1 MVTTADGDAYAA
13 WRVSLTVLTGGLREL
28 EAWQDQR
35 YKFAH
40 RVGELLAAEHSGQE
54 PVTGPVLYGVYLAGT
69 GLAYVG
75 QTEQSGRRLRD
86 LPIGESHH
94 LANTVPPE
102 IWERVVV
109 LQWPNV
115 LGCLPFQEQQHAIE
129 LGPKICGLVLEH
141 QIQLH
146 EQPPL
151 NSRRRQRDGQWRR
164 RQLAES
170 RSLGAVHAGNLPN
183 LYERVQEA
191 WDELAGAETPAD
203 AEPVHLSAFGRAVFP
218 SALL

>member
-1 MVTTADGDAYAA
+1 MTTADGHAAAA
-13 WRVSLTVLTGGLREL
+13 WRASLKILTGGAREL

-40 RVGELLAAEHSGQE
+40 RVGELLAAEHSGQK
-54 PVTGPVLYGVYLAGT
+54 PMTGPVLYGVCLAGT

-109 LQWPNV
+109 VQWPNL
-115 LGCLPFQEQQHAIE
+115 LGQLPRQEQQQAKE
-129 LGPKICGLVLEH
+129 LGPKVCGLVLEH
-141 QIQLH
+141 QMQLH
-146 EQPPL
+146 AQPPL
-151 NSRRRQRDGQWRR
+151 NSRRRQHDGQWRR
-164 RQLAES
+164 RRLAES

-191 WDELAGAETPAD
+191 WDELAGAEAPAG
-203 AEPVHLSAFGRAVFP
+203 AEPVRLSAFGRVVFP